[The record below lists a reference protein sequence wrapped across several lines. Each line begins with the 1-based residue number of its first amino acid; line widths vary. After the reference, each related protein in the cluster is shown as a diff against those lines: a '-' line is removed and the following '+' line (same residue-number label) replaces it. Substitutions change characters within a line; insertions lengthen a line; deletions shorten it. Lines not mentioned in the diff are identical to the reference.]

1 MLGAGRRTAA
11 AGCLLALLVGVVG
24 VAGPPAATAGTLPVE
39 PGGTGATLHLGA
51 EPAERA
57 ERAERAEQDDR
68 AAQPSRSSRRATPPT
83 PPVVEPVEPAL
94 LQPLIEQVVQP
105 PPAALPV
112 LPPTPLP
119 AAADFTV
126 ASFNV
131 LGSNHTPRGSGWAD
145 GVTRARWASELVVR
159 RGFDVVGLQEIQVDQ
174 LATVMAATGGAF
186 TSYPPL
192 GQRGTSVPQ
201 AIMWRVD
208 TWDVLAATTFTI
220 PFVGQQRAQ
229 AVVLLQHKAS
239 GQQVWFINV
248 HLSPRRPR
256 RDAEGERNAATA
268 LLVAQIR
275 DLQTTGLPVVVTG
288 DMNEKGEIF
297 CDLALGTGLTA
308 ANGGSVVGGCRPP
321 RARIDWI
328 FGSPALTWTGFGY
341 LEDSEVRRITDHPI
355 AVAQVRA
362 G

>member
-1 MLGAGRRTAA
+1 MVVGVAVLGAGRRTATV
-11 AGCLLALLVGVVG
+11 GCLLALALA
-24 VAGPPAATAGTLPVE
+24 VAVTPAATAGSLPVE
-39 PGGTGATLHLGA
+39 PGGTGKTLRPAQEQAAQEAGA
-51 EPAERA
+51 EETD
-57 ERAERAEQDDR
+57 RAEQT
-68 AAQPSRSSRRATPPT
+68 SRSGRRASPPT
-83 PPVVEPVEPAL
+83 PPVVPPVEPVD
-94 LQPLIEQVVQP
+94 QPLLEQVVP
-105 PPAALPV
+105 PPASLPT
-112 LPPTPLP
+112 LPPSPLP

-229 AVVLLQHKAS
+229 TVVLLQHKAS

-248 HLSPRRPR
+248 HLSPRRPK

-268 LLVAQIR
+268 LLIAQIH

-297 CDLALGTGLTA
+297 CDLALNTGLTA

>member
-1 MLGAGRRTAA
+1 LA
-11 AGCLLALLVGVVG
+11 LVALLVSSTGR
-24 VAGPPAATAGTLPVE
+24 PSATAGTLPVE
-39 PGGTGATLHLGA
+39 QAGTRAIVQPDAQPT
-51 EPAERA
+51 ERA
-57 ERAERAEQDDR
+57 ERADP
-68 AAQPSRSSRRATPPT
+68 PSRSRRRTTPSPSPT
-83 PPVVEPVEPAL
+83 PPPSPTPAPPPVEPVEADPV
-94 LQPLIEQVVQP
+94 EKSDP
-105 PPAALPV
+105 PPAPV
-112 LPPTPLP
+112 LPPLPQP
-119 AAADFTV
+119 AAAEFTV

-145 GVTRARWASELVVR
+145 GVTRARWASDLVVR
-159 RGFDVVGLQEIQVDQ
+159 RGFSVVGLQEIQVDQ
-174 LATVMAATGGAF
+174 LATVMGATGGAF

-220 PFVGQQRAQ
+220 PFVGEQRAQ
-229 AVVLLQHKAS
+229 AVVLLQHQAS
-239 GQQVWFINV
+239 GQQVWFVNV
-248 HLSPRRPR
+248 HLSPRRPG
-256 RDAEGERNAATA
+256 RDAEGERNAATS
-268 LLVAQIR
+268 LLIAQVLE
-275 DLQTTGLPVVVTG
+275 LQATGLPVVVTG

-297 CDLALGTGLTA
+297 CDLAVSTGLTA

-341 LEDSEVRRITDHPI
+341 QEDPEVRRITDHPI
-355 AVAQVRA
+355 AVAQVRV